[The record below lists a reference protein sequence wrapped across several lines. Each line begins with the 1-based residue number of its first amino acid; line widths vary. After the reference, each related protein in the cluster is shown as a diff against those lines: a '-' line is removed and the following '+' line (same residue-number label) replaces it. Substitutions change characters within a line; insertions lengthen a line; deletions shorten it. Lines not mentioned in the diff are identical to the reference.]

1 MQPADLILL
10 IEKRRPA
17 GESFA
22 VLSRSAAE
30 PEVVSRPDGQWLS
43 DVLLAD
49 DLDGLGYLGLIVVT
63 NQIEHMTPDAAR
75 HLLARL
81 RDRHSG
87 LVIVHDPAPV
97 FPVSDYLALGFEI
110 DKQKDCYVF
119 DAAAVSRQRD
129 WNNARDWANP
139 ENFDKFRW

>member
-1 MQPADLILL
+1 MQSADLIRL
-10 IEKRRPA
+10 IGDRRPA
-17 GESFA
+17 GETFA

-30 PEVVSRPDGQWLS
+30 PDVVAMPDGQWLS
-43 DVLLAD
+43 DVALAA
-49 DLDGLGYLGLIVVT
+49 DLGGLGYLGLIVVT
-63 NQIEHMTPDAAR
+63 DQIEHMTPDEAR

-87 LVIVHDPAPV
+87 LVIVHDPTPV
-97 FPVSDYLALGFEI
+97 FAVSDYLALGFEI
-110 DKQKDCYVF
+110 DEQKDCYVF
-119 DAAAVSRQRD
+119 DAAAESRQRD